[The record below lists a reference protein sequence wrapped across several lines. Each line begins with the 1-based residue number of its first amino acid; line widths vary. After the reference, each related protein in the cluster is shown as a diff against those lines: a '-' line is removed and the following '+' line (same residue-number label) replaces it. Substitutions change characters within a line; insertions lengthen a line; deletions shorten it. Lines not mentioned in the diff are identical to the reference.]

1 MMKFYPL
8 VETAAGSGKFMLSSG
23 APVQT
28 ANTSAA
34 LALIAPTVGAGLRF
48 GAWLNREVA
57 GMPEFSPAPAAEV
70 GKSYSV
76 LIEMGGADQPF
87 TLSQSVQVS
96 MPFDASL
103 LCLAMQQGANIRYG
117 LMTLGQQPV
126 PAKPETPAAVIS
138 AGSSSADTAAT
149 LSSGSV
155 SSGGSATVTSGG
167 LAG

>member
-8 VETAAGSGKFMLSSG
+8 VETAAGSGKFVLSSG
-23 APVQT
+23 APVQ
-28 ANTSAA
+28 APNTSAA

-76 LIEMGGADQPF
+76 LIEMGGVDQPF

-126 PAKPETPAAVIS
+126 SAKPDAPTTVPS
-138 AGSSSADTAAT
+138 ASSSSVATAT
-149 LSSGSV
+149 LNSSSV

-167 LAG
+167 VAG